1 MQIDV
6 VNMEGQKVGQME
18 LADEVFGCKVRE
30 HLLWESVKAQRAAQR
45 ASSASKPAGA
55 RKSLQSTA
63 PRQPARCARH
73 VPR

>member
-30 HLLWESVKAQRAAQR
+30 HL
-45 ASSASKPAGA
+45 PALYIMNETPNAKVG
-55 RKSLQSTA
+55 
-63 PRQPARCARH
+63 
-73 VPR
+73 